1 MAQQTVAESSLPDMA
16 NNDLPVDTL
25 SPRHLL
31 VQLVQRLVDSDF
43 LATFEQTHEA
53 MENIDHLMEIFHHGG
68 SSQEEE
74 DNRQLASVPSFS
86 KHSGLSDDCSNQLCH
101 YIEDELSCKG
111 IGFDLKKIC
120 ARYLLGKMYGC
131 GDYPHAEYDIYNA
144 PSVCLTEYTGFL
156 KILASAA
163 KGNTAAFQSI
173 IEGYLYD
180 ANFEEDTCGRRCYQ
194 NFQTDSNNFLLSC
207 SKELAT
213 HNKSYPLVYQLR
225 NYQPFRNQACDVN
238 SKGANCWQSFSSMSS
253 SSDSTSSVSPFNM
266 QCNYYNSPTY
276 NTQVLKQF
284 CATFSAMDCCANS
297 GFWLLSGNQMSTNIS
312 KFTVL
317 PPCLANY
324 LSSASCTSTLSSS
337 SNFSLKTLCAQGS
350 MASQTVF
357 QTWFTL
363 PHTAGYYTNVY
374 DKSSLIQ
381 AQGLLT
387 AALVKANSAFASQP
401 YNLQT
406 SYPFQVRIIG
416 YSYSNG
422 TEVLT
427 PETGIPAW
435 PVGSD
440 YTSSTTGNF
449 TYQIYL
455 QNMESSEISTMQAVL
470 KSASL
475 PTLLAAIFHAP
486 TGSVKTSTSIY
497 TWTAGAEPTVLESN
511 GATTSSG
518 RMLTLTIASMIAVV
532 TMTLLR

>member
-1 MAQQTVAESSLPDMA
+1 MA

-213 HNKSYPLVYQLR
+213 HNKSYPL
-225 NYQPFRNQACDVN
+225 
-238 SKGANCWQSFSSMSS
+238 
-253 SSDSTSSVSPFNM
+253 
-266 QCNYYNSPTY
+266 
-276 NTQVLKQF
+276 
-284 CATFSAMDCCANS
+284 
-297 GFWLLSGNQMSTNIS
+297 
-312 KFTVL
+312 
-317 PPCLANY
+317 
-324 LSSASCTSTLSSS
+324 
-337 SNFSLKTLCAQGS
+337 
-350 MASQTVF
+350 
-357 QTWFTL
+357 
-363 PHTAGYYTNVY
+363 
-374 DKSSLIQ
+374 
-381 AQGLLT
+381 
-387 AALVKANSAFASQP
+387 
-401 YNLQT
+401 T